1 MSKSRNKHTSTDTGT
16 NAAEMQGKFGNA
28 RLVSKITPILDVQK
42 LIAQGSSWLVAL
54 LVLALIVPFG
64 LTSALAQSEPLKIG
78 IIGTGKI
85 GGALARH
92 WAQAGH
98 ELVISSRHPEKL
110 EPLAAELG
118 PRVRSGTPAEAAA
131 FGEIVLI
138 SVPYGA
144 MPQIGRDH
152 AAALAG
158 KIVLDTGNPFLG
170 RDGDMAKAAL
180 EKGAG
185 IASAEFLPGA
195 RLVRAFNCIPAY
207 SLANSANRKPE
218 RIAIPIASDYPEALE
233 VAQRLIGDAG
243 FDAVVVGPLIRSRSF
258 DLGNELARGN
268 LSATELQRLV
278 DERW

>member
-1 MSKSRNKHTSTDTGT
+1 MSKSTNQHTCIDSGTDD
-16 NAAEMQGKFGNA
+16 AVMQGKFGNA
-28 RLVSKITPILDVQK
+28 RFAPRITPVLGAQK
-42 LIAQGSSWLVAL
+42 FISRGASWLVAL
-54 LVLALIVPFG
+54 LVVVLIVAFG
-64 LTSALAQSEPLKIG
+64 QTSALAQSEPLKIG

-92 WAQAGH
+92 WARAGH

-118 PRVRSGTPAEAAA
+118 PRVRSATPAEAAA
-131 FGEIVLI
+131 FGDIVLI

-170 RDGDMAKAAL
+170 RDGDMAIAAR

-195 RLVRAFNCIPAY
+195 RLVRAFNCIPAF
-207 SLANSANRKPE
+207 SLANSANRMPE
-218 RIAIPIASDYPEALE
+218 RIAIPIASDYPEALK
-233 VAQRLIGDAG
+233 VARRLIDDAG

-268 LSATELQRLV
+268 LGATELQRLV